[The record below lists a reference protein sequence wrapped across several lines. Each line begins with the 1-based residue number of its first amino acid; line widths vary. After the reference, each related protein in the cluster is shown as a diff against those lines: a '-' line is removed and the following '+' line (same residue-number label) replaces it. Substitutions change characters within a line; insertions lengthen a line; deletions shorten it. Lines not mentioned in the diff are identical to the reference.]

1 MIKIF
6 FLAQEGLGVEIFS
19 PLGLLILMI
28 GIIFTLGLPLYMIK
42 FGRKD

>member
-6 FLAQEGLGVEIFS
+6 FFAQEGLGVDIAS
-19 PLGLLILMI
+19 PLGLFILMV
-28 GIIFTLGLPLYMIK
+28 GIIITVGLPLYMIK